1 MTIEPIAETAEMD
14 VETSIR
20 MRIRKDVKKRIQ
32 DKAAQAGFKSVTEYM
47 LFMALG
53 DAPRRKA
60 PTPERVALIKALAN
74 LGVILRELKARPEDT
89 TSIQAQITEMAHTI
103 HNEFGYDSQG

>member
-1 MTIEPIAETAEMD
+1 MTINPVAKKAEMD
-14 VETSIR
+14 TETSIR
-20 MRIRKDVKKRIQ
+20 MRVRKDVKQRIQ

-60 PTPERVALIKALAN
+60 PTPERAALIRALAN
-74 LGVILRELKARPEDT
+74 LGNIMRELKDRPEDT
-89 TSIQAQITEMAHTI
+89 KAIEEQITVIANTI
-103 HNEFGYDSQG
+103 HEEFGYDSQG